1 MRITSNR
8 ELAMKTAWLG
18 ILAVFAAFGL
28 FASAGSSQG
37 VPESEQQFKHV
48 RLTEKHLQ
56 GYISAQKDLAPLASK
71 LESSGDQP
79 DPALQAQL
87 QQIATSNGFSGVD
100 ELAEVEAN
108 IAIVLAGLDPQTGQ
122 FTEPPDLIRKDMEQ
136 VKRDTK
142 MSQQDKDQA
151 LSEMQE
157 ALKTATP
164 LKFKENVA
172 LVKKYQKDLAIGQ
185 EPEQQ
190 GPTQKN

>member
-1 MRITSNR
+1 VR
-8 ELAMKTAWLG
+8 
-18 ILAVFAAFGL
+18 
-28 FASAGSSQG
+28 
-37 VPESEQQFKHV
+37 ESEQQFKHV

-56 GYISAQKDLAPLASK
+56 GYISAQKELAPLASK
-71 LESSGDQP
+71 LESSGNQP
-79 DPALQAQL
+79 DPELQGQL
-87 QQIATSNGFSGVD
+87 QQIATSNGFSGID

-122 FTEPPDLIRKDMEQ
+122 FTEPPDLIRKEMEE
-136 VKRDTK
+136 VKEDTK

>member
-1 MRITSNR
+1 MRITSNQ

-18 ILAVFAAFGL
+18 TLAVFAAFGL
-28 FASAGSSQG
+28 FASAGTSQG
-37 VPESEQQFKHV
+37 VRESEQQFKHV

-56 GYISAQKDLAPLASK
+56 GYISAQKELAPLASK
-71 LESSGDQP
+71 LESSGNQP
-79 DPALQAQL
+79 DPELQGQL
-87 QQIATSNGFSGVD
+87 QQIATSNGFSGID

-122 FTEPPDLIRKDMEQ
+122 FTEPPDLIRKEMEE
-136 VKRDTK
+136 VKEDTK